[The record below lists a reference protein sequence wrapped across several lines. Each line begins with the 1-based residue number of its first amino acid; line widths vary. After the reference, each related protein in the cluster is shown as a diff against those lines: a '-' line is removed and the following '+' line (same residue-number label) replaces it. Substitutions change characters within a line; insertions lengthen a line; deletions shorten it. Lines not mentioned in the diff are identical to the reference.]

1 MKKTY
6 KLKFGI
12 GYVTIFLY
20 EDGEQIL
27 TMNFPNA
34 GRLTEFLQ
42 CAVSMMG
49 ATEIK

>member
-6 KLKFGI
+6 KIKFGI

-20 EDGEQIL
+20 EDGNQIL
-27 TMNFPNA
+27 AMNFNNA
-34 GRLTEFLQ
+34 ERLTEFLQ
-42 CAVSMMG
+42 CAESMIG